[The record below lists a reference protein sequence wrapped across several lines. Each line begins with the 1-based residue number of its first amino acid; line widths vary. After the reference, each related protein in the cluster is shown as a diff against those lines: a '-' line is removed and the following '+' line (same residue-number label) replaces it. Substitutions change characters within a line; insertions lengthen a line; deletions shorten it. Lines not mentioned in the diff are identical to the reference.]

1 MKNKWIRWKLWFILF
16 IFLIDICARNGVA
29 QFWGEEEKPEK
40 ERDRETETEK
50 EKEKEKNGWIKKLQ
64 CRRRMQIPNETLRWP
79 KGGFRVVVSM
89 SFVIHAFW
97 KCGETSISTCQQGV
111 ESICLS
117 CSYFDFWTGAKW
129 TATEPFNRAT
139 PNVLAQTFCHA
150 PTYHEINKL
159 TRSLLYRSRIVLLL
173 MGWYSISQPIAWLQF
188 GNGTV

>member
-89 SFVIHAFW
+89 SFVKHAFR

-139 PNVLAQTFCHA
+139 AECFGTNVLPCTHVSWNKQTN
-150 PTYHEINKL
+150 P
-159 TRSLLYRSRIVLLL
+159 IVALPFAHRPAAD
-173 MGWYSISQPIAWLQF
+173 G
-188 GNGTV
+188 VV